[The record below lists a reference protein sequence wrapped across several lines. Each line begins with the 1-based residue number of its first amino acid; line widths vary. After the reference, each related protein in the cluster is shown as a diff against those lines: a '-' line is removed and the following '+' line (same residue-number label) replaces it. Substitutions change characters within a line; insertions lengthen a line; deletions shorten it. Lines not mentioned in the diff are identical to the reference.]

1 MRLDP
6 KLWRHFGGS
15 QLIVDAGVMAVLGGA
30 MALVLLHP
38 GVLSPLEGAL
48 LMAGVGF
55 LLILG
60 RRAIAWPRAVPT
72 QAFLP
77 EWAER
82 VLAGERR
89 PTPPPHDL
97 SPEQLMVAQALS
109 QAMSEILS
117 LRQDLDFLRSTLS
130 EDWAE
135 TDQELSRLELAREN
149 GILAQSKMIEEIEV
163 LGQELKKRL
172 DAPELAHRITAR
184 TRGLG
189 IDTDVDR
196 ALFQDEVEQFRH
208 GMERLGELTDHV
220 RDSVPRLRKEA
231 EQLTALGFGAG
242 RRSSRLWA
250 AIQAMSGQA
259 ERLVNSSRSRRNGL
273 AVLRGLGDRLHEEGD
288 GLKRRLAQLRMKGE
302 ARALPLGRIEESL
315 RAIDQVAHQT
325 GLLAVNAAILAQEQR
340 GSRGFQVIGS
350 KIRLLAEQTALGAA
364 EVSRGVAEHRQG
376 MNTEER
382 RLDELQEAVD
392 GVLTALH
399 EFQALHAQLDHQGME
414 LERALESHQ
423 ELVRSMEGAGKSAVE
438 ALKEIQAR
446 ADGVETAVT
455 RQRAVEQETNRE
467 KQDLFSR
474 AERIEEHAVRL
485 MRSEESALADL
496 WIVLD
501 RHAQVRASAPFRSFH
516 SGRFDAMSLEL
527 NHLQRRE
534 RENWKRLEWSRGA
547 HRRVMPTQD
556 EIPLEGVTDSLGRRR
571 LLLLRRDALGL
582 ARPSALESLR
592 CDVHGGVWT
601 LQLRESLRNQESS
614 LAMLVALREALAEH
628 WVDQPEMLLTRDG
641 VQLDLGG
648 PFPDFPDLLAGLAV
662 TVPVP
667 EDAGE
672 LQWREVELAPRM
684 EQRLLWLHPSIDRE
698 GRAALLTRLHDQVA
712 HLPAHES
719 LLMKVPKKDRP
730 PCIRCA
736 QTGPEASV
744 HRLPSG
750 IKGIRPWGVDADP
763 GKGSV
768 WIEAM
773 GLPATSDAASPLVLG
788 AVALPY
794 PRPEALLLA
803 LLHPSA
809 NLGFELDPALQRI
822 KALFTM
828 EVLGGQAADP
838 TERSWVLLDEL
849 VQGAWLAPLPD

>member
-1 MRLDP
+1 VRLDP

-38 GVLSPLEGAL
+38 GVLTPTEGAL

-97 SPEQLMVAQALS
+97 APEQMLVAQALS
-109 QAMSEILS
+109 LAMSEILS
-117 LRQDLDFLRSTLS
+117 LRQELGFLKSTLA

-135 TDQELSRLELAREN
+135 TDEELSRLELAREN

-163 LGQELKKRL
+163 LGQELRSRL
-172 DAPELAHRITAR
+172 DAPELAHRVTAR

-208 GMERLGELTDHV
+208 GMERLGELTDHI

-302 ARALPLGRIEESL
+302 SRALPLGRIEESL

-376 MNTEER
+376 LDTEER
-382 RLDELQEAVD
+382 RLEELQEAVD
-392 GVLTALH
+392 QVLTALN
-399 EFQALHAQLDHQGME
+399 EFQALHTQLDHQGME

-423 ELVRSMEGAGKSAVE
+423 ELVRSIEGAGKSAVE

-446 ADGVETAVT
+446 SEGVESAVT

-467 KQDLFSR
+467 RQDLLSR
-474 AERIEEHAVRL
+474 VERIEEHAMRL

-496 WIVLD
+496 WMVLD
-501 RHAQVRASAPFRSFH
+501 RHAQVRGSAPFRSFH

-527 NHLQRRE
+527 DHLQRRE
-534 RENWKRLEWSRGA
+534 RENWKRLEWSRSA
-547 HRRVMPTQD
+547 HRRVMPPRNDAQM
-556 EIPLEGVTDSLGRRR
+556 EGITDAHGRGR

-582 ARPSALESLR
+582 ARPSALEQLR

-601 LQLRESLRNQESS
+601 LQLRENLRSQESS
-614 LAMLVALREALAEH
+614 LAMLVALREALTDH
-628 WVDQPEMLLTRDG
+628 WVDQPEMLLTPEG
-641 VQLDLGG
+641 VQIDLGG

-662 TVPVP
+662 TVPIP
-667 EDAGE
+667 EDAVNV
-672 LQWREVELAPRM
+672 QWRDVTPAPRM
-684 EQRLLWLHPSIDRE
+684 EQRFLWLHPSIDRE
-698 GRAALLTRLHDQVA
+698 GRSALFARLHEQVA
-712 HLPAHES
+712 YLPAHES
-719 LLMKVPKKDRP
+719 LLTKIPKKDRP

-736 QTGPEASV
+736 QTELEAAPDRV
-744 HRLPSG
+744 PSG

-763 GKGSV
+763 SKGRV

-773 GLPATSDAASPLVLG
+773 GLPSASEASSPVVLG

-809 NLGFELDPALQRI
+809 GLGFELDPALMRV
-822 KALFTM
+822 KAIFVS
-828 EVLGGQAADP
+828 EVLEGQASDP
-838 TERSWVLLDEL
+838 TERSWSLLDEL
-849 VQGAWLAPLPD
+849 VQGAWLVPLPD